1 MITKLGTDLKGS
13 FMMNAHRGLL
23 YHRACSAVGEK
34 IIETEGTETRYP
46 PQFLGTWVWI
56 MAGSGI
62 LITTG

>member
-13 FMMNAHRGLL
+13 FMMNARRGLL

-46 PQFLGTWVWI
+46 PQFLGTWV
-56 MAGSGI
+56 
-62 LITTG
+62 